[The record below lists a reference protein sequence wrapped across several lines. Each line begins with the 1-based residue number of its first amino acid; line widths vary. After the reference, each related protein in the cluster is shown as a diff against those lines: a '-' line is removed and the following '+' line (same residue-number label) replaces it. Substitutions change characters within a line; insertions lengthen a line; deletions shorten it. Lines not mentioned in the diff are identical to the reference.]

1 VDHGHFHASQGQSDR
16 WVFSSAAR
24 RRGCLKR
31 WYFQLIPNGVEIST
45 PLWETRVQAI
55 NTPGFV
61 DGELKLNFVLADQ
74 SINHSGKN
82 K

>member
-1 VDHGHFHASQGQSDR
+1 
-16 WVFSSAAR
+16 
-24 RRGCLKR
+24 L
-31 WYFQLIPNGVEIST
+31 QLIPTGVDIST
-45 PLWETRVQAI
+45 PLWKTRVQAI

>member
-1 VDHGHFHASQGQSDR
+1 
-16 WVFSSAAR
+16 
-24 RRGCLKR
+24 L
-31 WYFQLIPNGVEIST
+31 QLIPTGVDIST
-45 PLWETRVQAI
+45 PLWETRVQAM